1 MKESTRDH
9 STDLAWEE
17 WGRRDPYFG
26 VITDPKYRRTT
37 MTPTDL
43 QDFFDGGQGHA
54 DYILH
59 TIRRHIDPTFA
70 PEAIL
75 DFGCGVGRL
84 LIPFA
89 SLAPDVV
96 GLDVSPAMLL
106 EARRN
111 CDQRGLHSVRLVAS
125 DDELT
130 TLTDTFDLIHSFIV
144 FQHIP
149 IQRGRE
155 IFGRLLRHLRPG
167 GVAAIHLT
175 YSKTRFAANFGA
187 PPFEPMISAQEV
199 RTTPSD
205 ADPEIQMNPYDLN
218 EILFLMQ
225 TFRVQSSHVDFT
237 DHGGELGVFLFFQ
250 SSSAS

>member
-1 MKESTRDH
+1 MKESMKDH
-9 STDLAWEE
+9 TTDSAWEE

-37 MTPTDL
+37 MTPADL
-43 QDFFDGGQGHA
+43 QEFFDSGRGHV
-54 DYILH
+54 DYVLH
-59 TIRRHIDPTFA
+59 AIRRHIDPTFA
-70 PEAIL
+70 PKAIL

-84 LIPFA
+84 LVPFA
-89 SLAPDVV
+89 SLAQDVV
-96 GLDVSPAMLL
+96 GVDVSPAMLR

-111 CDQRGLHSVRLVAS
+111 CDQRGLHSVRFVAS

-155 IFGRLLRHLRPG
+155 IFGRLLRHLRPA
-167 GVAAIHLT
+167 GVAAIQLT

-187 PPFEPMISAQEV
+187 PPFEPVISAHDV
-199 RTTPSD
+199 RTAPPE
-205 ADPEIQMNPYDLN
+205 ADPEIQMNPYNLN

-225 TFRVQSSHVDFT
+225 TFNIRSFHVDFT

-250 SSSAS
+250 SSGAP

>member
-1 MKESTRDH
+1 MNESMKDYT
-9 STDLAWEE
+9 TDSAWEE

-26 VITDPKYRRTT
+26 VITDPRYRRTS
-37 MTPTDL
+37 MAPSDL
-43 QDFFDGGQGHA
+43 QEFFDGGQGHA
-54 DYILH
+54 DYVLH
-59 TIRRHIDPTFA
+59 IIRRHIDPTFA
-70 PEAIL
+70 PKAIL

-89 SLAPDVV
+89 SLAQDVV

-130 TLTDTFDLIHSFIV
+130 ALTGTFDLIHSYIV

-155 IFGRLLRHLRPG
+155 IFGRLLRHLRPF
-167 GVAAIHLT
+167 GVGAMQLT
-175 YSKTRFAANFGA
+175 FSKARFADNFGA
-187 PPFEPMISAQEV
+187 PPFDPVISANKL
-199 RTTPSD
+199 RTNPPG
-205 ADPEIQMNPYDLN
+205 ADPEMQMNPYNLN
-218 EILFLMQ
+218 EIFFLMQ
-225 TFRVQSSHVDFT
+225 TFKVQSFHVDFT

-250 SSSAS
+250 SPGPP